1 MNWAGLL
8 GSHQCPGRL
17 IALLGPGFSSCQRKV
32 LRVKQ
37 NQTCPQLGLS
47 PGVGL
52 TKEKDSFG
60 LRVFR
65 TSQGKTFTVRGQGF
79 HHFCYCHVQETRFH
93 GCPSLEQHGM
103 HPTQHCPML
112 TSIMRCL
119 QWHPRPFC
127 HGGHIAI
134 GRKCSQ
140 MLRCAVSSLP
150 LSPPCS
156 SPAFWI
162 DLRAIISLMSVS
174 RGEHCAGGH
183 LVTSLPLAS
192 LSDYLLGRS

>member
-65 TSQGKTFTVRGQGF
+65 TSQGKTFTVPYPHR
-79 HHFCYCHVQETRFH
+79 YCHVQETQFH

-112 TSIMRCL
+112 TSITRCP
-119 QWHPRPFC
+119 QWHPRPLFVTEVTLPSE
-127 HGGHIAI
+127 GNA
-134 GRKCSQ
+134 
-140 MLRCAVSSLP
+140 LRCSDVP
-150 LSPPCS
+150 SPPCPSPLPAPLRLSGLISEPS
-156 SPAFWI
+156 S
-162 DLRAIISLMSVS
+162 R
-174 RGEHCAGGH
+174 
-183 LVTSLPLAS
+183 
-192 LSDYLLGRS
+192 